1 MSGAEESFMEDW
13 DMVAEDKK
21 ATKSKYKGSFRKSEK
36 ALSERRK
43 HKLESERKKKCM
55 WLIDA

>member
-1 MSGAEESFMEDW
+1 MEDW

>member
-36 ALSERRK
+36 GQSK
-43 HKLESERKKKCM
+43 T
-55 WLIDA
+55 